1 MARIDIKS
9 NGATLNDGVLQLENG
24 VAMDST
30 LRNVADQNNTTS
42 PLKISTTAVQVVSP
56 LRITTDDPSDM
67 YLDCEDG
74 SANNRFNITRNTA
87 SQQVN
92 LNFASNPAGSTTT
105 VGAIR
110 TFTDGVNL
118 GEVVKFREDGQVT
131 FTERVNVDADSLV
144 TTQGSSVIAATTTN
158 ANLVIAPNGTGALV
172 ASIPDGTAT
181 GGNARGQYAVD
192 LQTLRGANTQVTSGN
207 YAVISGGQNNTATGQ
222 QSFIGGGFQNSTTDS
237 LATTV
242 GGRQNTAGYASFMG
256 GGQSNNA
263 SAFWGVCVGGQRNTS
278 IGYGFVGGG
287 LDNSIATGGYSN
299 IVGGEL
305 NVVNTGAGTNAYSV
319 ISGGRSNSITSAY
332 STVSGGQSNTASTG
346 THATVSGGFNNT
358 ASGQYATV
366 TGGQSNLASG
376 NYAFAH
382 GFQCVAMATGAAA
395 LNNGVAA
402 SQYSM
407 AINGGSVAATSL
419 NINGSYAFAHGA
431 SSRAYLYAMQANAG
445 GSFSGVG
452 QAQQSNVTARRE
464 ASLNSGAITVLS
476 LDGTGT
482 TNLIVP
488 EGNNRVWNVVAS
500 WTAVVTAI
508 TGTATGVSVGDV
520 ATECNLFAFKK
531 IAGVSSI
538 VGTVTSVASHNDASM
553 ATAAMGYTAGAS
565 QELIPTF
572 SAPIFVGG
580 GSLTIRVVLKLMLTE
595 VAY

>member
-1 MARIDIKS
+1 MAAIDIS
-9 NGATLNDGVLQLENG
+9 STGGGTLDTGILQLENG
-24 VAMDST
+24 VALDST
-30 LRNVADQNNTTS
+30 LRTVTDQNNT
-42 PLKISTTAVQVVSP
+42 LSTLNLSTDSAQFTSP

-131 FTERVNVDADSLV
+131 FTERVNVEADSLV

-181 GGNARGQYAVD
+181 GGNARGNKAIDFQIN
-192 LQTLRGANTQVTSGN
+192 RSNFSQVASGEESMILGGN
-207 YAVISGGQNNTATGQ
+207 NNRASGYHSLAAGGQNNASGYTSIAIGENCTATA
-222 QSFIGGGFQNSTTDS
+222 SYAIS
-237 LATTV
+237 LGNNNTV
-242 GGRQNTAGYASFMG
+242 S
-256 GGQSNNA
+256 SNN
-263 SAFWGVCVGGQRNTS
+263 
-278 IGYGFVGGG
+278 
-287 LDNSIATGGYSN
+287 
-299 IVGGEL
+299 
-305 NVVNTGAGTNAYSV
+305 
-319 ISGGRSNSITSAY
+319 
-332 STVSGGQSNTASTG
+332 STVSGGQSNTASTN
-346 THATVSGGFNNT
+346 THATVVGGHTNTSSGQYAVSGGNANT
-358 ASGQYATV
+358 ASGNTSIALGDRATASGFAAV
-366 TGGQSNLASG
+366 AIGNATSSSTRSVAIGSGTLVSGGDGSIGFMGGQVTDLGGTESVGACAFGRSKTKSIGGFAFGEDSLSYLRNQFVQSPINIYGGNTTYLGHSQASQVI
-376 NYAFAH
+376 ALRQAILT
-382 GFQCVAMATGAAA
+382 TGA
-395 LNNGVAA
+395 
-402 SQYSM
+402 
-407 AINGGSVAATSL
+407 T
-419 NINGSYAFAHGA
+419 
-431 SSRAYLYAMQANAG
+431 
-445 GSFSGVG
+445 
-452 QAQQSNVTARRE
+452 
-464 ASLNSGAITVLS
+464 TVLS

-482 TNLIVP
+482 TNLIIP
-488 EGNNRVWNVVAS
+488 DGNNRVWNVVAS

-565 QELIPTF
+565 QELTPTF